1 MLVLKLINLFL
12 LVIFFNFI
20 YKIFIKIKYSSKN
33 NFTKSNQS
41 RINIKDIKDAEY
53 EEIKKTNGIN

>member
-33 NFTKSNQS
+33 NFAKSNQS
-41 RINIKDIKDAEY
+41 RIKIKDIKDAEY

>member
-53 EEIKKTNGIN
+53 EEIKKTNEIN